1 MSRRPPRSTRT
12 DTLFPYTTL
21 FRSIS
26 WRGCGRAACSVMCD
40 RQCFDAGGGS
50 VCFAAHRAFDQPGA
64 EQWRYPEV
72 RFELG
77 AEVQTGLC
85 IAALQLPVGLA
96 IAQVAQCWNH
106 EGIKLIAFS
115 GVRITHVLD
124 LQIGRASCRERVC
137 QYV

>member
-1 MSRRPPRSTRT
+1 MTVVTCVCCSITSDSQTRYGARGCCQGRSWRPCASNHCSTRSAK
-12 DTLFPYTTL
+12 DFMARMWAGCVQRDV
-21 FRSIS
+21 RSPVL
-26 WRGCGRAACSVMCD
+26 RCR
-40 RQCFDAGGGS
+40 RGS

-96 IAQVAQCWNH
+96 IAQVAQCWKDRKSTRLNSSH
-106 EGIKLIAFS
+106 
-115 GVRITHVLD
+115 
-124 LQIGRASCRERVC
+124 
-137 QYV
+137 

>member
-1 MSRRPPRSTRT
+1 
-12 DTLFPYTTL
+12 
-21 FRSIS
+21 
-26 WRGCGRAACSVMCD
+26 MCD

-106 EGIKLIAFS
+106 DGIKLIAFS

-124 LQIGRASCRERVC
+124 LLEVGAEEADADRSEGHPARATTRWRRQEIGRETGREVEGEEW
-137 QYV
+137 